1 MSIVRQQLNS
11 FITSAIQSIL
21 RNAKKIPTRGHI
33 FDMVDN
39 HINSHG
45 ITLGEPTFKALE
57 QTQYQPSNPFAHNL
71 NIDTAKFD
79 FDIYSDESVDQSL
92 KLLRNF
98 NASYILNRRLLSEI
112 NGLIFDIESTKEL
125 SQGYRYVISDGFST
139 GDLVDQVRSTSIL
152 DLSTGKVRL
161 PFGSPR
167 IAELSFLK
175 NALEPYVL
183 RFDRPLIR
191 KVLAPGSKFGSVID
205 GTDSYWAVHAHMGN
219 DGPLSMSFQL
229 PISSDGSRIKVNG
242 IHIDPVLSKGCTIVV
257 EWREGL
263 TWNVAVREAVED
275 KNTLVFD
282 SVITDTLRITM
293 IKDSSDRRLGN
304 NYVYE
309 FGLRSIAVFMAITQ
323 LDGEFYSTSLKLAA
337 GLDQDA
343 TAVSVDLRVDHTIPP
358 GTSIEYYVAI
368 DPYVSGTYYPSGM
381 YTVAGVSPYDY
392 GTRGLYFSPDI
403 SGNYIL
409 NSVVR
414 DFPVTNYQT
423 SWLPD
428 WKRVEPTAIDGS
440 IVGKPLLLDY
450 ATKIQKDN
458 SGFGF
463 VSQMD
468 SFGKFS
474 NVDLLKIYEVK
485 NDFESG
491 SRPVPTN
498 IKLKAGKG
506 CYIFEER
513 FVAYN
518 EVLLGS
524 GTVAN
529 GKLIVP
535 GIATRAVVP
544 GSIKELRPWGES
556 ESGNTVFV
564 EREDFVVRYGV
575 PDFYSAEIVSTGGKM
590 SAVGGEQLE
599 VRFSYSVRTV
609 QPVFSLT
616 TSFYYDS
623 NSTAESRE
631 SINTHPA
638 VKIQW
643 WNKASLGSMA
653 ACTLYNYDDK
663 GVLVGS
669 VTESKKS
676 DNTIVKVDLRD
687 VGQGHGL
694 YVLKIELDIDPSKFS
709 YRMYN
714 TYYDQSIPGII
725 SSMPLGFRVFQS
737 PDQHPEGIVAWL
749 QERNAYRN
757 AIREDDIQ
765 NTATLESI
773 FNSLGLTTRVD
784 VPDFLTT
791 YAWSNDMVRVSE
803 DHLKYRTHK
812 YDHTKYC
819 VVRQN
824 DGYYAILTN
833 NIGQFQRNSRLIKD
847 GLPIE
852 KEKGVMELDASE
864 FFDIEYFYS
873 SGRFD
878 SLLLKAHLKAI
889 GTATPEIRSYS
900 LRVIG

>member
-1 MSIVRQQLNS
+1 MSIVRQQLSS
-11 FITSAIQSIL
+11 FITSAIQNIL
-21 RNAKKIPTRGHI
+21 RNSKKIPTRGHI

-39 HINSHG
+39 HINTFG

-57 QTQYQPSNPFAHNL
+57 QFQYQPSNPFAHNI
-71 NIDTAKFD
+71 NVDTARFD
-79 FDIYSDESVDQSL
+79 FDTYSDESVEQSL
-92 KLLRNF
+92 RLLRNF

-112 NGLIFDIESTKEL
+112 NGLIFDIESTKDL
-125 SQGYRYVISDGFST
+125 SLGYRYVVSDGFSNA
-139 GDLVDQVRSTSIL
+139 DLVDQVRSTTIL
-152 DLSTGKVRL
+152 DLSTGKIRL

-167 IAELSFLK
+167 VADLSFLK
-175 NALEPYVL
+175 GVIEPYVL
-183 RFDRPLIR
+183 RFDKQLLR
-191 KVLAPGSKFGSVID
+191 KVIAPGSNFGSIMD
-205 GTDSYWAVHAHMGN
+205 ATDSYWAVHAHLGN

-242 IHIDPVLSKGCTIVV
+242 LHIDPVISKGCTIVV

-263 TWNVAVREAVED
+263 TWNVAVREFVEE
-275 KNTLVFD
+275 KNTIVFD

-309 FGLRSIAVFMAITQ
+309 YGIRSLAVFMAITQ
-323 LDGEFYSTSLKLAA
+323 MNGEFYSKSLKLAP

-358 GTSIEYYVAI
+358 GTGIEYYVAI
-368 DPYVSGTYYPSGM
+368 DPYVSGTFYPSGM
-381 YTVAGVSPYDY
+381 YTLAGVSPYDY
-392 GTRGLYFSPDI
+392 GTTGLQFSPDA
-403 SGNYIL
+403 SGNFVL

-414 DFPVTNYQT
+414 DFQLTNYQAT
-423 SWLPD
+423 WIPD
-428 WKRVEPTAIDGS
+428 WKKIEPTAIDGS
-440 IVGKPLLLDY
+440 LVGKPVLLDY
-450 ATKIQKDN
+450 ATKIQKEN

-463 VSQMD
+463 IAQLD
-468 SFGKFS
+468 SFGKYS
-474 NVDLLKIYEVK
+474 NVDLLKVYEVK
-485 NDFESG
+485 NDFQSG
-491 SRPVPTN
+491 ARPVPTN
-498 IKLKAGKG
+498 IKLRAGKG
-506 CYIFEER
+506 CFIFEER

-524 GTVAN
+524 GRIVN
-529 GKLIVP
+529 GKLLVP
-535 GIATRAVVP
+535 GTATSSVVP

-556 ESGNTVFV
+556 ESTTVFL

-575 PDFYSAEIVSTGGKM
+575 PDFYSAEIASTGGKM
-590 SAVGGEQLE
+590 SVVGTEELE
-599 VRFSYSVRTV
+599 VRFSYSVRRV

-623 NSTAESRE
+623 NQSAESRE
-631 SINTHPA
+631 SLNTPPSLTLT
-638 VKIQW
+638 W
-643 WNKASLGSMA
+643 WNKSNLGNIS

-669 VTESKKS
+669 VSESKKA
-676 DNTIVKVDLRD
+676 DGTVVKFDLASI
-687 VGQGHGL
+687 GQGKGL
-694 YVLKIELDIDPSKFS
+694 YVLKMDLEIVPELFS
-709 YRMYN
+709 YRIYN
-714 TYYDQSIPGII
+714 SYFDQSIPGVI
-725 SSMPLGFRVFQS
+725 SSMPLSFRIFQDPTLH
-737 PDQHPEGIVAWL
+737 PDGVTAWL
-749 QERNAYRN
+749 TERTAYRN
-757 AIREDDIQ
+757 AVRLDNEQ
-765 NTATLESI
+765 NTATLKNL
-773 FNSLGLTTRVD
+773 FDSLGLSNRVGL
-784 VPDFLTT
+784 PDFLVI
-791 YAWSNDMVRVSE
+791 YAWPNDMVRVSE

-819 VVRQN
+819 VIRQN

-847 GLPIE
+847 GKPLD
-852 KEKGVMELDASE
+852 KEIGIIGMDASD
-864 FFDIEYFYS
+864 FFDIEYYYS